1 MPLVGLGSWQV
12 TSPEECKDTIRAALD
27 AGYRHID
34 TAYAYQNEAFI
45 GEGLQEY
52 FKTGTLKRE
61 DIFVTTKETGKGEP
75 FPLDENNK
83 PAFQDVLLT
92 DTWKG
97 MEQVARSGQ
106 AKSIGVSNF
115 NMEQTERIC
124 KIAEILPATN
134 QVECHLY
141 LQQEKLFQFLR
152 EGITVTAYSPFGSP
166 TRPAHILKEGAPR
179 VLDDPV
185 AKDLA
190 TKYKRSVGQILLRYL
205 VQRGMIVIPKSS
217 NPSRILENVKVFDF
231 ELSGE
236 DMSKLSAQDK
246 KLRFFNGNTLAVHSP
261 KTLVAVPS
269 GTKTFSNRLPLLF
282 SFGALEYFILVDLND
297 VFAVPSLS
305 CTSSGSLMRVVKI
318 GSLLHHVLEQVG
330 RHSQDLPCGVLL
342 GYVFFFGLLL
352 LH

>member
-1 MPLVGLGSWQV
+1 MATQSLTLNNGHKMPLVGLGSWQV

-34 TAYAYQNEAFI
+34 TAYAYHNEAFI
-45 GEGLQEY
+45 GEVLQEY
-52 FKTGTLKRE
+52 FKAGKLRRE
-61 DIFVTTKETGKGEP
+61 DIFVTTKLWVTYHEKDRVPLCIVESLKKLQLDYVDMYLIHLPVGLRETGKGEP
-75 FPLDENNK
+75 FPLDENDK

-141 LQQEKLFQFLR
+141 LQQEKLFQFLK
-152 EGITVTAYSPFGSP
+152 EKGITVTAYSPLGSP
-166 TRPAHILKEGAPR
+166 TRPAHMLKEGAPR

-246 KLRFFNGNTLAVHSP
+246 KLRFLTFLEFKGHSEYP
-261 KTLVAVPS
+261 
-269 GTKTFSNRLPLLF
+269 FDEPL
-282 SFGALEYFILVDLND
+282 
-297 VFAVPSLS
+297 
-305 CTSSGSLMRVVKI
+305 
-318 GSLLHHVLEQVG
+318 
-330 RHSQDLPCGVLL
+330 
-342 GYVFFFGLLL
+342 
-352 LH
+352 